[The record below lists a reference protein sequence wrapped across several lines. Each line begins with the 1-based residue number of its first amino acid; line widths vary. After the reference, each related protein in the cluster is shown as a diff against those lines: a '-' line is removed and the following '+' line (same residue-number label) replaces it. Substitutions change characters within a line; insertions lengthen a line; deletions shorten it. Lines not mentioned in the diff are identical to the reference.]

1 VAARLLGNRNETGR
15 KQDMTDRRDSVDDG
29 GGRFEAVRLAVLVGA
44 AVLAGEGVQHLGAR
58 VEGALDA
65 AGFLTGPGPDGLIE
79 VAALPVLAVLIILFL
94 RRDMLGDRGLRLG
107 AMGLGA
113 GAGILLAD
121 PLARIALYL
130 GLPGLVPTDESGVL
144 RLTINLLVLGVVAV
158 LFTRALIRE
167 LRMPGPKDGGPGQ
180 DEGDGE

>member
-1 VAARLLGNRNETGR
+1 
-15 KQDMTDRRDSVDDG
+15 MTDRRDGAADRETS
-29 GGRFEAVRLAVLVGA
+29 FEAVRLAVLVGA
-44 AVLAGEGVQHLGAR
+44 VVLAGEGVRHLGAR

-79 VAALPVLAVLIILFL
+79 VAALPVLAVLIVLFF
-94 RRDMLGDRGLRLG
+94 RRDIWNDRGPRLG

-130 GLPGLVPTDESGVL
+130 GLPGLAPTEESGVL
-144 RLTINLLVLGVVAV
+144 RITINLLVLGVVAV
-158 LFTRALIRE
+158 LFIRALISE
-167 LRMPGPKDGGPGQ
+167 LRRPGPKDGGPGQ
-180 DEGDGE
+180 DEGNGE

>member
-1 VAARLLGNRNETGR
+1 
-15 KQDMTDRRDSVDDG
+15 MTDRRDGADIRETRG
-29 GGRFEAVRLAVLVGA
+29 GLVRLAVLVGA
-44 AVLAGEGVQHLGAR
+44 VVLVSEGVLHLGAR

-79 VAALPVLAVLIILFL
+79 AAALPILAVLIILFF
-94 RRDMLGDRGLRLG
+94 RRDILSDHGLRLG

-130 GLPGLVPTDESGVL
+130 GLSDLVPMGEGGIL
-144 RLTINLLVLGVVAV
+144 RTIVNLLVLGIVVL
-158 LFTRALIRE
+158 LFIRVVIRE
-167 LRMPGPKDGGPGQ
+167 LRRPGPNDGGPQQ
-180 DEGDGE
+180 DEGDPE

>member
-1 VAARLLGNRNETGR
+1 MTNHRDGVDVRETR
-15 KQDMTDRRDSVDDG
+15 G
-29 GGRFEAVRLAVLVGA
+29 GLARLAVLVGA
-44 AVLAGEGVQHLGAR
+44 VVLVSEGVLHLGAR

-79 VAALPVLAVLIILFL
+79 MAAQPVLAVLVLLFF
-94 RRDMLGDRGLRLG
+94 RRDLLGDRGLRLG

-130 GLPGLVPTDESGVL
+130 GLPGIAPTEEGSIL
-144 RLTINLLVLGVVAV
+144 RITVNLLVMGIVAV
-158 LFTRALIRE
+158 LFIRVVIRE
-167 LRMPGPKDGGPGQ
+167 LRRPGPDDGATR
-180 DEGDGE
+180 DEGDGK

>member
-1 VAARLLGNRNETGR
+1 MKARQCRDGR
-15 KQDMTDRRDSVDDG
+15 KKGKKGMTDRRDGVDIQR
-29 GGRFEAVRLAVLVGA
+29 GRFEALRLAVLVGA
-44 AVLAGEGVQHLGAR
+44 AVLAGEGVRHLGAR

-79 VAALPVLAVLIILFL
+79 VAALPVLAVLIVLFF
-94 RRDMLGDRGLRLG
+94 RRDILGDRGLRLG

-130 GLPGLVPTDESGVL
+130 GLTDPAPTDESSVL
-144 RLTINLLVLGVVAV
+144 RVTINLLVLGAIAV
-158 LFTRALIRE
+158 LFTRALIHE
-167 LRMPGPKDGGPGQ
+167 LRLSGPKDSGPGQ
-180 DEGDGE
+180 GEGDPE

>member
-1 VAARLLGNRNETGR
+1 
-15 KQDMTDRRDSVDDG
+15 MTDRRDGVDDR

-79 VAALPVLAVLIILFL
+79 VAALPVLAVLIVLFL

-130 GLPGLVPTDESGVL
+130 GLPGLAPTDESGVL
-144 RLTINLLVLGVVAV
+144 RIAINLLVLGAVAI

-167 LRMPGPKDGGPGQ
+167 LRRPGPQDGEPGQ

>member
-1 VAARLLGNRNETGR
+1 
-15 KQDMTDRRDSVDDG
+15 MTDRRDSVDDRET
-29 GGRFEAVRLAVLVGA
+29 RFKAVRLAVLTGA
-44 AVLAGEGVQHLGAR
+44 VVLASEGIRHLGAR
-58 VEGALDA
+58 VERALDE

-79 VAALPVLAVLIILFL
+79 VAALPVLAVLIILFF
-94 RRDMLGDRGLRLG
+94 RRDILSDRGLRLG

-130 GLPGLVPTDESGVL
+130 GLTDPAPTDESGVL
-144 RLTINLLVLGVVAV
+144 RVTINLLVLGAVAV

-167 LRMPGPKDGGPGQ
+167 LRLPGPKDGAPGQ
-180 DEGDGE
+180 DEGDAG

>member
-1 VAARLLGNRNETGR
+1 
-15 KQDMTDRRDSVDDG
+15 MTDRRDGIDNR

-94 RRDMLGDRGLRLG
+94 RRDMLDDRGLRLG

-130 GLPGLVPTDESGVL
+130 GLPGLVPSGVL

>member
-1 VAARLLGNRNETGR
+1 
-15 KQDMTDRRDSVDDG
+15 MTDRRDGADIRETRG
-29 GGRFEAVRLAVLVGA
+29 GLVRLAVLVGA
-44 AVLAGEGVQHLGAR
+44 VVLVSEGVLHLGAR

-79 VAALPVLAVLIILFL
+79 AAALPILAVLIILFF
-94 RRDMLGDRGLRLG
+94 RRDILSDRGLRLG

-130 GLPGLVPTDESGVL
+130 GLSDLVPMGEGGIL
-144 RLTINLLVLGVVAV
+144 RTIVNLLVLGIVVL
-158 LFTRALIRE
+158 LFIRVVIRE
-167 LRMPGPKDGGPGQ
+167 LRRPGPNDGGPRQ
-180 DEGDGE
+180 DEGDPE

>member
-1 VAARLLGNRNETGR
+1 ME
-15 KQDMTDRRDSVDDG
+15 KDMTDRRDGADNRD
-29 GGRFEAVRLAVLVGA
+29 GRFETVRLAVLVGA
-44 AVLAGEGVQHLGAR
+44 VVLAVSGVRHLGAG

-79 VAALPVLAVLIILFL
+79 LAALPVLVVLIVLFF
-94 RRDMLGDRGLRLG
+94 RCDMLGDRGLRLA

-130 GLPGLVPTDESGVL
+130 GLPGIAPADEGGML
-144 RLTINLLVLGVVAV
+144 RITVNLLVLGAVAA
-158 LFTRALIRE
+158 LFTRALIGE
-167 LRMPGPKDGGPGQ
+167 LRRAGPKGGEPGQ
-180 DEGDGE
+180 GEGDEE

>member
-1 VAARLLGNRNETGR
+1 
-15 KQDMTDRRDSVDDG
+15 MTDRRDGVDD
-29 GGRFEAVRLAVLVGA
+29 RKARLEIVRLAVLVGA
-44 AVLAGEGVQHLGAR
+44 VVLAGEGVRHLGAR

-79 VAALPVLAVLIILFL
+79 VAALPVLAVLIVLFF
-94 RRDMLGDRGLRLG
+94 RRDIWNDRGPRLG

-130 GLPGLVPTDESGVL
+130 GLPGLAPTDESGVL
-144 RLTINLLVLGVVAV
+144 RIAINLLVLGAVAV
-158 LFTRALIRE
+158 LFVRALIRE
-167 LRMPGPKDGGPGQ
+167 LRRPGPKDGGPGQ